1 MKMLVVMDP
10 SEERTQLTCSLA
22 ELGIEPVEAGGADAA
37 LEVLESGEEPA
48 AVLLGWNLSGRDGI
62 ELLERLRA
70 DVRWQSLPVLLVT
83 GAEDLSR
90 VSQALEAG
98 VSEYLLQPLDSDSLL
113 EKLLLLGV
121 DPDQRKAA

>member
-10 SEERTQLTCSLA
+10 SEERTSLTCSLA

-37 LEVLESGEEPA
+37 IAVLESGEEPA

-90 VSQALEAG
+90 VSKALEAG

-121 DPDQRKAA
+121 DPDYRKAA

>member
-10 SEERTQLTCSLA
+10 SDERTSLTFSLT
-22 ELGIEPVEAGGADAA
+22 ELGIEPVEAGGADDA
-37 LEVLESGEEPA
+37 LEMLESGEEPA

-90 VSQALEAG
+90 VSKALEAG

-121 DPDQRKAA
+121 DPDYRKAA

>member
-10 SEERTQLTCSLA
+10 SEERTSLTCSLA

-37 LEVLESGEEPA
+37 LAVLESGEEPA

-70 DVRWQSLPVLLVT
+70 DVRWQALPVLLVT

-121 DPDQRKAA
+121 DPDYRKAA

>member
-1 MKMLVVMDP
+1 MKVLVVMDP
-10 SEERTQLTCSLA
+10 CEERTSLSGSLA

-37 LEVLESGEEPA
+37 LAVLEAGDEPA

-83 GAEDLSR
+83 GVEDLAR
-90 VSQALEAG
+90 VARALEAG
-98 VSEYLLQPLDSDSLL
+98 VSEYLLQPLDPDSLL

-121 DPDQRKAA
+121 DPDRRKAA

>member
-10 SEERTQLTCSLA
+10 SEERTSLTCSLA

-37 LEVLESGEEPA
+37 LAVLESGEEPA

-121 DPDQRKAA
+121 DPDHRKAA

>member
-10 SEERTQLTCSLA
+10 SEERTSLTCSLA

-37 LEVLESGEEPA
+37 LAVLESGEEPA
-48 AVLLGWNLSGRDGI
+48 A
-62 ELLERLRA
+62 
-70 DVRWQSLPVLLVT
+70 VLLVT

-90 VSQALEAG
+90 VSKALEAG

-121 DPDQRKAA
+121 DPDHRKAA

>member
-10 SEERTQLTCSLA
+10 SEERTSLTYSLA

>member
-10 SEERTQLTCSLA
+10 SEERTSLTCSLA

-37 LEVLESGEEPA
+37 LAGLESGEEPA
-48 AVLLGWNLSGRDGI
+48 AVLLGWNLSGRDGL

-90 VSQALEAG
+90 VSKALEAG

-121 DPDQRKAA
+121 DPDHRKAA

>member
-10 SEERTQLTCSLA
+10 SEERTSLTCSLA

-37 LEVLESGEEPA
+37 IAALEAGEEPA

-70 DVRWQSLPVLLVT
+70 DIRWQALPVLLVT

>member
-10 SEERTQLTCSLA
+10 SEERTSLTCSLA

-37 LEVLESGEEPA
+37 LAVLESGEEPA

-70 DVRWQSLPVLLVT
+70 DVRWQALPVLLVT

-90 VSQALEAG
+90 VTQALEAG

-121 DPDQRKAA
+121 DPDYRKAA

>member
-10 SEERTQLTCSLA
+10 SEERTSLTCSLA

-37 LEVLESGEEPA
+37 LAVLESGEEPA

-90 VSQALEAG
+90 VSKALEAG

-121 DPDQRKAA
+121 DPDHRKAA

>member
-10 SEERTQLTCSLA
+10 SDERTSLTFSLT

-37 LEVLESGEEPA
+37 LEMLESGEEPA

-62 ELLERLRA
+62 ELLERLRS

-90 VSQALEAG
+90 VSKALEAG

-121 DPDQRKAA
+121 DPDYRKAA

>member
-1 MKMLVVMDP
+1 MKVLVVMDP
-10 SEERTQLTCSLA
+10 CEERTSLSCSLA

-37 LEVLESGEEPA
+37 LAVLETGDEPA

-70 DVRWQSLPVLLVT
+70 DVRWQALPVLLVT
-83 GAEDLSR
+83 GVEDLAR
-90 VSQALEAG
+90 VARALEAG
-98 VSEYLLQPLDSDSLL
+98 VSEYLLQPLDADSLL

-121 DPDQRKAA
+121 DPDRRKAA

>member
-10 SEERTQLTCSLA
+10 SEERTSLTCSLA

-37 LEVLESGEEPA
+37 LAVLESGEEPA

-90 VSQALEAG
+90 VSKALEAG

-121 DPDQRKAA
+121 DPDYRKAA

>member
-1 MKMLVVMDP
+1 M
-10 SEERTQLTCSLA
+10 
-22 ELGIEPVEAGGADAA
+22 
-37 LEVLESGEEPA
+37 LESGEEPA

-62 ELLERLRA
+62 ELLERLRS

-90 VSQALEAG
+90 VSKALEAG

-121 DPDQRKAA
+121 DPDYRKAA

>member
-10 SEERTQLTCSLA
+10 SEERTSLTCSLA

-121 DPDQRKAA
+121 DPDHRKAA

>member
-10 SEERTQLTCSLA
+10 SEERTSLTCSLA
-22 ELGIEPVEAGGADAA
+22 ELGIEPVDAAGADAA
-37 LEVLESGEEPA
+37 LAVLESGEEPA

-70 DVRWQSLPVLLVT
+70 DVRWQALPVLLVT

-90 VSQALEAG
+90 VTQALEAG

-121 DPDQRKAA
+121 DPDYRKAA